1 MIRLRDD
8 EHMIAI
14 IRKHWFD
21 LVAKTVGLAILLVT
35 PYLIYAAFQVA
46 ISQNTD
52 LSTQLIGAQ
61 GLQFP
66 LPLAIFLGSLWGLV
80 MWTRFFS
87 VWTDHYLDVWVLTNR
102 RLIDIDQIG
111 FFNRRMASFRLER
124 IQDITI
130 RVEGFIS
137 TLLNYGDIHVQTA
150 GEDQQFI
157 IKSIPRPKDVK
168 QAVLDQFDVVMER
181 SESTADSVSAEYT
194 QKTQSSNT
202 A

>member
-8 EHMIAI
+8 EHIIRI

-21 LVAKTVGLAILLVT
+21 LFAKTFGLAILLVT
-35 PYLIYAAFQVA
+35 PYFVYIAFRLA
-46 ISQNTD
+46 IVQNAELADYLTG
-52 LSTQLIGAQ
+52 TE

-66 LPLAIFLGSLWGLV
+66 LPLAVFLGSLWGLV

-130 RVEGFIS
+130 HVQGFIS
-137 TLLNYGDIHVQTA
+137 TVLNYGDIHVQTA

-157 IKSIPRPKDVK
+157 IKAIPRPKDVK
-168 QAVLDQFDVVMER
+168 QAVLDQFDEVIEHG
-181 SESTADSVSAEYT
+181 ESTIDSVSARSSDTE
-194 QKTQSSNT
+194 QSSNT